1 MSLLR
6 SGATSFIWA
15 FMTCWT
21 SFIIICKRERNIVN
35 FSNNQNKVWIYS
47 DIICLPKLSHV
58 DIFSDI
64 FTQIC
69 SNFYESDQSL
79 VETEELL
86 LLICQLFFCRLLLL
100 PSEDLKVLSFD
111 SIATMQ
117 KFKTWFFSW
126 LCEQFK

>member
-1 MSLLR
+1 MIYIGIGSNLGNR
-6 SGATSFIWA
+6 
-15 FMTCWT
+15 
-21 SFIIICKRERNIVN
+21 KKNIEKAK
-35 FSNNQNKVWIYS
+35 FRITQNKVN
-47 DIICLPKLSHV
+47 IIN
-58 DIFSDI
+58 
-64 FTQIC
+64 C

-117 KFKTWFFSW
+117 KFKT
-126 LCEQFK
+126 